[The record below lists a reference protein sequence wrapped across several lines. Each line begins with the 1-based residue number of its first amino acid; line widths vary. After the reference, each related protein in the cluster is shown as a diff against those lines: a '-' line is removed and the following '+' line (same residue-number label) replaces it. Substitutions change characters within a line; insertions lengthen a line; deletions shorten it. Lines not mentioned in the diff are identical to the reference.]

1 MEGKVKTMPPNISAS
16 VNIIHEPGEKGGSVF
31 GHLFSKQAPHMKDE
45 YNRRRELEFVM
56 IKMFS

>member
-1 MEGKVKTMPPNISAS
+1 MPPNISAS